1 MCKTRTLL
9 NKNKQG
15 TLSSCAC
22 GNYRLSFH
30 QLCWE
35 FTAKEYKKLTFSVG
49 AVQTSDWELE
59 LNCLN
64 WYVKIPLDQA
74 GMTRTLCCNEEEYE
88 ALSFLLKGNQRLK
101 TIANNLSLN

>member
-1 MCKTRTLL
+1 MCNRRTLL

-15 TLSSCAC
+15 TLSSCSC

-35 FTAKEYKKLTFSVG
+35 FSAKEYKEFACSVD
-49 AVQTSDWELE
+49 AITTSDWELE

-64 WYVKIPLDQA
+64 WYIKIPFNQA
-74 GMTRTLCCNEEEYE
+74 GMLRTLCCNEEEYE
-88 ALSFLLKGNQRLK
+88 ALSFLLNGNERFRK
-101 TIANNLSLN
+101 IANNLSLN